1 MGKKSRARVAA
12 AGTRKDPGRRVAEGK
27 KVDRVEKDKK
37 VGAHA
42 HPEWAPHLNTASED
56 LTAKLFTLV
65 EVILGV
71 VPVVVIGLFLA
82 SKDAPSVDKLTDV
95 FSQDPSM
102 VVTFISACLQPFV
115 AYMLYMIYRKLLRGR
130 CGLCR
135 RKPDWPLVL
144 RDFAAQYSR
153 RHRHGHL
160 AVACLAQRRPAL

>member
-65 EVILGV
+65 EVILSV

-82 SKDAPSVDKLTDV
+82 SKDARVSINSPMSFLRTPRWWLRL
-95 FSQDPSM
+95 SLR
-102 VVTFISACLQPFV
+102 AC
-115 AYMLYMIYRKLLRGR
+115 
-130 CGLCR
+130 
-135 RKPDWPLVL
+135 
-144 RDFAAQYSR
+144 SR
-153 RHRHGHL
+153 LWRT
-160 AVACLAQRRPAL
+160 CCT